1 MKILVVSDSHGMDR
15 NLEYL
20 LENEKNIDL
29 LIHLGDLEGSEDY
42 IEAIAPCECEMISGN
57 NDFYSDLPAEKIIEI
72 YGRRLFLTHG
82 HCYGVYQ
89 GFDRLVEEAKQREAE
104 IVLFGHTHVPV
115 YEKID
120 GITIINP
127 GSISLPRQ
135 SDRIPTYGILK
146 IPEVGRVEFEIIK
159 KNKKKC

>member
-15 NLEYL
+15 NLEDL
-20 LENEKNIDL
+20 LEEEKDIDL

-42 IEAIAPCECEMISGN
+42 IEAVAPCECEMISGN
-57 NDFYSDLPAEKIIEI
+57 NDFYSDLPCEKVIELN
-72 YGRRLFLTHG
+72 GRRLFLTHG
-82 HCYGVYQ
+82 HSYGLYH
-89 GFDRLVEEAKQREAE
+89 GLDRLIAEARYREAE

-115 YEKID
+115 YEKTD
-120 GITIINP
+120 GITVINP

-135 SDRIPTYGILK
+135 SDRTPTFGILK
-146 IPEVGRVEFEIIK
+146 IPEVGRVEFEIRK